1 MLKGTIPTR
10 GTNEFAIFR
19 LVNTCA
25 LIEALKTFR
34 SINFFMS
41 KNIKPYSS
49 CRLLG
54 VFKCPTSE
62 KLFKEGFY
70 SLLTERPIRLAQKD
84 WRLPM
89 TGAAGHE
96 AKPCCFELK
105 ALLQHPKCIY
115 KVLMTKRRRLRN
127 RMILSNTSEL

>member
-70 SLLTERPIRLAQKD
+70 SLLTMSDIKSRFCHAAALVAHRGQKD
-84 WRLPM
+84 LN
-89 TGAAGHE
+89 TCA
-96 AKPCCFELK
+96 PCKYFGGVED
-105 ALLQHPKCIY
+105 
-115 KVLMTKRRRLRN
+115 R
-127 RMILSNTSEL
+127 